1 MALHTRW
8 KSFRGFRA
16 TYPVTEHDLGT
27 GPGARFSKAPESF
40 RVRTAIFRRLK
51 ILVWA
56 PGLFL
61 ESSGNF
67 SDPESHSKMSNLR
80 VTELFYSR
88 ILNMNRGSLHTRSF
102 RRIHFSVLKTDDP
115 KISLRARK
123 VFEAFENWGPFLESP
138 GNVLCPER
146 QSKISNLTITEPFY
160 SLIFNMN
167 GVFFYTR
174 SLDTDELKI
183 SQMIP
188 SA

>member
-1 MALHTRW
+1 M
-8 KSFRGFRA
+8 
-16 TYPVTEHDLGT
+16 PVKPFLDHLYLKTE
-27 GPGARFSKAPESF
+27 KC
-40 RVRTAIFRRLK
+40 IRLK

-67 SDPESHSKMSNLR
+67 SGPESHSKMSNLR

-102 RRIHFSVLKTDDP
+102 RRIHFSVCRNRWSNLFTGP
-115 KISLRARK
+115 QGFWGLG
-123 VFEAFENWGPFLESP
+123 NWGPFLESP

-167 GVFFYTR
+167 GVFLYTR

-183 SQMIP
+183 SLKARKVSGALISRNGFQILGPQMIP